1 MDIDIGDIGG
11 SVTCLRVYGPLD
23 GSAGPMPGSPWDGVP
38 GARARDAAVDL
49 SRVSSVSADG
59 LRWLLAAQQA
69 LRARGRSLVLFGAP
83 PDVRD
88 TLHRAAIDEVI
99 AVATDE
105 VAAIERLY
113 A

>member
-23 GSAGPMPGSPWDGVP
+23 GSDAAPWIPPWGAAPGT
-38 GARARDAAVDL
+38 RARDVAVDL
-49 SRVSSVSADG
+49 SHASSVSAKG
-59 LRWLLAAQQA
+59 LRWLLAAHDAQ
-69 LRARGRSLVLFGAP
+69 RARGRALVVFGVAP
-83 PDVRD
+83 EIRD
-88 TLHRAAIDEVI
+88 ALRQAHLDHVI

-105 VAAIERLY
+105 VAAVERLF